1 MKKRKWKNFLLSL
14 FHVWLRYIFGGRF
27 YNIFMAGA
35 RKKKVRMRVVYLSV
49 GWTYWHAKYSL
60 LEQEWTSASWL
71 LAWPLSYVFTEK
83 IPGEKYSGIT
93 VISNITIKTPAFIL
107 NLLKVC
113 QTHELIILEIMT
125 YDWQTGFATIL
136 PLPEIVQTDKAQQ
149 QSFLGITT
157 SNKM

>member
-1 MKKRKWKNFLLSL
+1 MEKKICCRYFTFDLDTFLEDVFTTFL
-14 FHVWLRYIFGGRF
+14 WP
-27 YNIFMAGA
+27 APE
-35 RKKKVRMRVVYLSV
+35 KKVRMRVVYLSV

-60 LEQEWTSASWL
+60 LEQEWTPASWL
-71 LAWPLSYVFTEK
+71 LAWPLSYVFTKK
-83 IPGEKYSGIT
+83 IQGGKYSGIT
-93 VISNITIKTPAFIL
+93 VISNITIKTPAFIFI
-107 NLLKVC
+107 LLKVC